1 MPDAPIA
8 LLILVVAYIVDYLI
22 GYSMH
27 IEGQTGDHFVHFHP
41 WLKLLFRTPRS
52 DGRYELVALCVQIA
66 SISCLA
72 MQLLIWSRMQG
83 YERSFV
89 TIFLLALPLVVPI
102 LRPALRRRA

>member
-8 LLILVVAYIVDYLI
+8 LVILVVAYVVDYRI

-27 IEGQTGDHFVHFHP
+27 TEGQAGDHFVAVNP
-41 WLKLLFRTPRS
+41 WMKLLFRTPRS
-52 DGRYELVALCVQIA
+52 DGRHELVALCVQIT

-102 LRPALRRRA
+102 LRPARRQWA